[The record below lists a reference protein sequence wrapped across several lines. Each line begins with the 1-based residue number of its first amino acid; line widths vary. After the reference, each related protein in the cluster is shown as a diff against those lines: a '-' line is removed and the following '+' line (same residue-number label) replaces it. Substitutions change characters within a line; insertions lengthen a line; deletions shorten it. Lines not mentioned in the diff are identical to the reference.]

1 MDLDLPWKLQLAR
14 AQTRRQFL
22 KTSQTGLGAIALA
35 MLLDRDSGSLGDE
48 PEARGGTG
56 PRTGTARPTTR

>member
-22 KTSQTGLGAIALA
+22 KTSQAGLGAIALA
-35 MLLDRDSGSLGDE
+35 MLMEGN
-48 PEARGGTG
+48 GTSFG
-56 PRTGTARPTTR
+56 A

>member
-35 MLLDRDSGSLGDE
+35 MLMDREGRSTGVE
-48 PEARGGTG
+48 P
-56 PRTGTARPTTR
+56 